1 MEDISKL
8 EQIEILF
15 KEYDFMKIVRRNYIY
30 FGEYQSEALHF
41 CLLLNQY
48 DTIDSIQ
55 IKVWDT
61 FYKFF
66 CTGSRYSS
74 KKNKSFPF
82 KESKEEAIKKIG
94 TPDRFIEFS
103 KKVKEILDG

>member
-15 KEYDFMKIVRRNYIY
+15 ASYDFMRIIRRNYY
-30 FGEYQSEALHF
+30 SSERYASEALHF

-48 DTIDSIQ
+48 DTVDSIQ
-55 IKVWDT
+55 VKVWDT
-61 FYKFF
+61 FYKFY
-66 CTGSRYSS
+66 CS
-74 KKNKSFPF
+74 KIYFFKNKRIVS
-82 KESKEEAIKKIG
+82 KDSKEEAIKKIG
-94 TPDRFIEFS
+94 TPDQFIDFS